1 MGPYSTYSKGGYLM
15 KSKIIC
21 GILTATIGLS
31 MVSITAFAKT
41 PDSFNAPTMN
51 EAETICKDPKCHKG
65 YAKLVS
71 AMMSLVEKKV
81 FSTADIEKVHTYYN
95 KLQTSDP
102 ESIPT
107 TDIGLLDALLKAN
120 VITKVQ
126 YDQVAALLK

>member
-1 MGPYSTYSKGGYLM
+1 M

-41 PDSFNAPTMN
+41 PDCCNSPTIN
-51 EAETICKDPKCHKG
+51 ETETMVKDPKCHKG
-65 YAKLVS
+65 YSKLVS

-95 KLQTSDP
+95 KLQASDP

-107 TDIGLLDALLKAN
+107 TDIGLLDALLKSN
-120 VITKVQ
+120 VITKAQ
-126 YDQVAALLK
+126 YDQVAPLLK